1 MTGGEWSGLGFN
13 PAPGAPHVVENLV
26 ESLTKLSKHLNETYE
41 VMDKI
46 RSGRDNTWT
55 GEAADAFKEHVG
67 KLPKYLRDA
76 ADGATRA
83 RRALNGW
90 AQVLHENQ
98 PKARHLEEQAKQAKA
113 RLDAAHSEHAKAK
126 SNPDLGL
133 AGKEFSGEQLDR
145 AKQRYKAASDQ
156 LDAAVSKLNTAQDQL
171 DTLIKRAE
179 RLEDDHESVAHA
191 KERAIRE
198 AADGTAGDW
207 NDFSDW
213 WSEHG
218 GDVLGVVGGVL
229 GVAAF
234 FCPLLAPVA
243 VLCSLAAMGQHAYQY
258 AKAGELWPPQKHI
271 GNYLTL
277 GGDMLGALPG
287 VGLAGKGLS
296 AGADAA
302 GGLRG
307 AVMGAEGMSRGAN
320 LAQGVRTG
328 ASAFNRELRA
338 MATDAPQ
345 ASPMV
350 RDLVESSA
358 HHMRPGQE
366 FSSQAIDAIARKA
379 AIGVDSATTGAQTPA
394 LFTDSDTASYANSV
408 GGGAGNIL
416 SGMKDGPTGTVI
428 GIASTIGLGPVVGG
442 AE

>member
-1 MTGGEWSGLGFN
+1 MD
-13 PAPGAPHVVENLV
+13 NLV
-26 ESLTKLSKHLNETYE
+26 KSLTKLSKHLNETYE
-41 VMDKI
+41 VMDRI

-76 ADGATRA
+76 SDGATRA
-83 RRALNGW
+83 QRALKGW
-90 AQVLHENQ
+90 AEVLHENQ
-98 PKARHLEEQAKQAKA
+98 PKAHDLERQAKQARSQLGKA
-113 RLDAAHSEHAKAK
+113 RSEHATART
-126 SNPDLGL
+126 NPDLGL
-133 AGKEFSGEQLDR
+133 AGKEFSGEQLEQ
-145 AKQRYKAASDQ
+145 AKRRYKAASDQ
-156 LDAAVSKLNTAQDQL
+156 LDSAVSKLNTAQEHL
-171 DTLIKRAE
+171 DTLVKRAE
-179 RLEDDHESVAHA
+179 RLEDDHQSVAHA

-198 AADGTAGDW
+198 AADSTAGDW
-207 NDFSDW
+207 NDFNDW

-218 GDVLGVVGGVL
+218 GDLLGVAGGIL

-234 FCPLLAPVA
+234 FCPILAPVA
-243 VLCSLAAMGQHAYQY
+243 VLCSLAAMGHHTYQY
-258 AKAGELWPPQKHI
+258 AKAGELWPPQKHV

-277 GGDMLGALPG
+277 GGDLLGSVPG

-302 GGLRG
+302 GGVRG
-307 AVMGAEGMSRGAN
+307 MVVGAEGMSRGAN

-328 ASAFNRELRA
+328 ASEFTSGVRA
-338 MATDAPQ
+338 MAGDAPE

-350 RDLVESSA
+350 HDIVEVTA
-358 HHMRPGQE
+358 HHLRPGQE
-366 FSSQAIDAIARKA
+366 FSGQAIEAIARKA
-379 AIGVDSATTGAQTPA
+379 TMGVDSATTGAQVPA

-428 GIASTIGLGPVVGG
+428 GIASAVGLGPTLGG